1 MKGLSLSEFNA
12 FPLFTAF
19 GTNKNIFSGDCMSSW
34 SLFFFFGNNSYMVL
48 DISPVNY
55 NLIFSYLKVT
65 LNNIYAA

>member
-1 MKGLSLSEFNA
+1 MLFLSLLHLVIIKTYFQKIA
-12 FPLFTAF
+12 WDHGP
-19 GTNKNIFSGDCMSSW
+19 
-34 SLFFFFGNNSYMVL
+34 FFGNNSYMAL